1 MKGGEMMATAANISK
16 KSLKL
21 ELDGGIVDG
30 KQKVASKLFTN
41 VKTDAT
47 DENLNISGQ
56 AIAGLQEKGLLKVK
70 KVEEYEFSEV

>member
-1 MKGGEMMATAANISK
+1 MMATAANISK

-30 KQKVASKLFTN
+30 KQRVASKLFTN

-47 DENLNISGQ
+47 DENLHISGQ
-56 AIAGLQEKGLLKVK
+56 TIAGLQEKGLLKVK